1 MTRTGSL
8 SPNLDEPRGK
18 NNQDASFHF
27 RHFSLVIMNSQLFS
41 VGQQGCTGKNYHQ
54 FGMRSS
60 CTRWDSTTTKQQVL
74 LEYTIATRRAN
85 QFESDCWSNVEN
97 QLISIV
103 GQWKGGRLSHKAKKL
118 AFFIHTTSEKIL
130 ASLVQIS
137 MYRHHASDKTWQ
149 PIKTSFYAFY
159 SRSSLG
165 ILPFFLQFFLFGL
178 HFVFFKKERT
188 KLGRRHSFFFS

>member
-41 VGQQGCTGKNYHQ
+41 VGQQGCTGNYHQ

-60 CTRWDSTTTKQQVL
+60 CTRWDSTITKQQVL

-118 AFFIHTTSEKIL
+118 AFFIHTTSEKL
-130 ASLVQIS
+130 
-137 MYRHHASDKTWQ
+137 WQ
-149 PIKTSFYAFY
+149 AWFKFLCTDIMRPIKLGNR
-159 SRSSLG
+159 SR
-165 ILPFFLQFFLFGL
+165 L
-178 HFVFFKKERT
+178 HFT
-188 KLGRRHSFFFS
+188 HSILDPH